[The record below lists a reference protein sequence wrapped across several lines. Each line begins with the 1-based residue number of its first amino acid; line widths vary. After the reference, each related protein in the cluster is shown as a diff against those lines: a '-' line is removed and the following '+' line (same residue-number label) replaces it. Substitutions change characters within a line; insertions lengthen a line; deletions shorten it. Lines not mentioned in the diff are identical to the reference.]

1 MPSSPCPLCS
11 ADGGLLIHRDA
22 LLRVVRVTDTPD
34 HPAFYRVIVNAHVA
48 EFSELPAAARL
59 QLMEVVV
66 CIEQCLLTQ
75 LRPAKINLASL
86 GNVVPHLHWH
96 VIARFADDAQ
106 FPAPIWAP
114 PQRQRDTSALLAAL
128 PALDAA
134 LQAALGQCPPSAE
147 ILPP

>member
-1 MPSSPCPLCS
+1 MSSAPCPLCS
-11 ADGGLLIHRDA
+11 ADGGLPIYRDA

-34 HPAFYRVIVNAHVA
+34 HPAFYRVVVNAHVA
-48 EFSELPAAARL
+48 EMSELPSGQAAALMATVLQVERL
-59 QLMEVVV
+59 MLAE
-66 CIEQCLLTQ
+66 

-114 PQRQRDTSALLAAL
+114 PQRQRDTSALLAVL

-134 LQAALGQCPPSAE
+134 LRAALGQ
-147 ILPP
+147 

>member
-1 MPSSPCPLCS
+1 MSTAPCPLCHDD
-11 ADGGLLIHRDA
+11 AGLLVHRRP
-22 LLRVVRVTDTPD
+22 LYRVVRVTDTLA

-48 EFSELPAAARL
+48 EFSALSAAERVAVMEAVVLVEQALLRELSPTK
-59 QLMEVVV
+59 V
-66 CIEQCLLTQ
+66 
-75 LRPAKINLASL
+75 NLASL

-114 PQRQRDTSALLAAL
+114 AVREREPARLATLQAQL

-134 LQAALGQCPPSAE
+134 LARAFDH
-147 ILPP
+147 LP